1 MGRLISLMSVG
12 SLAERNRAGAECF
25 ITVSTR
31 SDMSTPV
38 SGTEV
43 FCVVCAGVGT
53 WLIEHGLLNLTRRA
67 RNLKVIDLAIER
79 LAFWNEYLKAVE
91 VAGDRQQMR
100 DRAFDRI
107 LHVVEYVML
116 NCKSCHGFRR
126 NGGRLSQSGQSLR
139 AGVAFPSACPH
150 QYVNRISVLGV
161 VTPI

>member
-107 LHVVEYVML
+107 LHVVEYADAELQKLSWVQTQWRAIVTERA
-116 NCKSCHGFRR
+116 KSPRR
-126 NGGRLSQSGQSLR
+126 RRFPIRVPASVRESDKR
-139 AGVAFPSACPH
+139 AWRRH
-150 QYVNRISVLGV
+150 
-161 VTPI
+161 T